1 LNPAESSPELS
12 VVVIVLGGGSHLV
25 RCLEAFA
32 RQRGA
37 PEMEIIVPRDAR
49 VSDKDEE
56 SLCALF
62 PGVRFVPMGGEQT
75 YAAMRTAGVK
85 ASRGKIVAITEDQC
99 IPPESWCANVVTVHT
114 APHAAI
120 GGPVDKFEP
129 DTAINWSIYLR
140 ELGSYMTPV
149 QEGPSEALTDCNVS
163 YKRAALEDIAD
174 EWAEEFHE
182 PGVHGALRQ
191 RGGTLWLSAGMLTY
205 QQRQILFG
213 PAIAE
218 RYAFGRLYGGQRV
231 ARVSAGRR
239 LVLIALSPLL
249 PLVMVVRV
257 LQCVLRKGRY
267 IGPCFAAM
275 PYLVL
280 FAVVWS
286 WGELVGYVTGRVK

>member
-1 LNPAESSPELS
+1 MNPAESSPELS

-37 PEMEIIVPRDAR
+37 PEIEIIVPRDAG

-56 SLCALF
+56 SLRALF
-62 PGVRFVPMGGEQT
+62 PGVRFVPMGGQQT

-99 IPPESWCANVVTVHT
+99 IPPESWCANVVTAHA

-120 GGPVDKFEP
+120 GGPVDKLEP

-140 ELGSYMTPV
+140 ELGTYMTPV

-249 PLVMVVRV
+249 PVVMVVRV
-257 LQCVLRKGRY
+257 LLGVLRKGRY
-267 IGPCFAAM
+267 IGPCLAAI

-280 FAVVWS
+280 FAGVWS
-286 WGELVGYVTGRVK
+286 WGELVGYVTGRAK